1 MIDRRM
7 FFGFVA
13 GATLAIS
20 PQLLSAQQL
29 SGKLIERAIP
39 STGEKLPVIGLAFS
53 NHPSCADHAALKE
66 VVKTFADN
74 GGRYFDATLGNAA
87 NQKFHATAANE
98 LGVANKFFWS
108 TTAFQPGPGSTPAGV
123 KTQIDSVLART
134 KASKL
139 DLAWV
144 TAAGPPEVLAI
155 LKEEKKAGRVRYI
168 GVMTIVEQAQA
179 AQLEALMRNEPIDF
193 IGVGYDI
200 GNRFVEDKIL
210 PLALEKKIGVVAFFP
225 FGNNSGVSCGALSL
239 NLFARVGNRPLPE
252 WAAEFDAKTWSH
264 FFTKYV
270 ISHPAITVARVG
282 TTKAHH
288 MLDNLGGGIGRL
300 PNEATRKRMADL
312 IETFPKPTP
321 PARAGGPPGGGAQA
335 PGIAVSVAILDRYV
349 GEYRN
354 PASGTIFAIRREG
367 DKLFVKPGTMDEAP
381 LNARS
386 EIRFQDPRGPTFEF
400 QLDAQGKVTGAILE
414 QQGPQGPQRIA
425 LERK

>member
-1 MIDRRM
+1 MIDRRLL
-7 FFGFVA
+7 GFAA
-13 GATLAIS
+13 GAMLAIS
-20 PQLLSAQQL
+20 PLLLSAQQP

-87 NQKFHATAANE
+87 NQQFHTNAANE
-98 LGVANKFFWS
+98 LGIANKFFWS

-123 KTQIDSVLART
+123 KTQIDSMLART
-134 KASKL
+134 KASKV
-139 DLAWV
+139 DVAWV
-144 TAAGPPEVLAI
+144 TAAGPPEVLAA

-168 GVMTIVEQAQA
+168 GVMTIAVQNQS

-193 IGVGYDI
+193 IGVDYDI
-200 GNRFVEDKIL
+200 GNRHVEEKIL
-210 PLALEKKIGVVAFFP
+210 PLALERKIAVVAFFP
-225 FGNNSGVSCGALSL
+225 FGNNAGVSCGALSL

-282 TTKAHH
+282 TTKATH
-288 MLDNLGGGIGRL
+288 MVDNIGGGIGRL
-300 PNEATRKRMADL
+300 PNEATRKRMAEL

-321 PARAGGPPGGGAQA
+321 PQRAGGPPGAQA
-335 PGIAVSVAILDRYV
+335 PGIAVAAAVLDRYV

-367 DKLFVKPGTMDEAP
+367 DKLIVKPGANPEAP

-386 EIRFQDPRGPTFEF
+386 ETRFQDPRGPFFEF

-414 QQGPQGPQRIA
+414 QQGPQGTQRIS
-425 LERK
+425 LVRQ